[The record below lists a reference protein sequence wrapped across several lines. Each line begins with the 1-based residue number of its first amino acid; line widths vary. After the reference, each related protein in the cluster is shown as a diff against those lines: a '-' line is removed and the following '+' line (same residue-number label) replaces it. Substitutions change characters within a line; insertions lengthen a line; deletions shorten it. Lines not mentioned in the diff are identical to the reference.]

1 MAERAAV
8 TTPGIVYIS
17 RIPPGMKHQKV
28 RHLMSQFGGVG
39 RVFLQPED
47 AAVRKRRQRFGGSK
61 RKNFT
66 EGWVEFDDKRIAKSV
81 ARSLNATQI
90 GGQKHSRYYDD
101 LWNIKYLPKFRWTHL
116 TEKLAYEAAVRQQ
129 KMRTEMSQAKRE
141 TRFYMENV
149 DKQKEFSA
157 IEERKRKRG
166 QETEETHEWRMRSF
180 RQRKTLKTDEESR
193 EANPVDVPS
202 LVLSKVLPSDT

>member
-1 MAERAAV
+1 MD
-8 TTPGIVYIS
+8 
-17 RIPPGMKHQKV
+17 
-28 RHLMSQFGGVG
+28 L
-39 RVFLQPED
+39 D

-116 TEKLAYEAAVRQQ
+116 TEKLGLIVCV
-129 KMRTEMSQAKRE
+129 
-141 TRFYMENV
+141 FG
-149 DKQKEFSA
+149 FSV
-157 IEERKRKRG
+157 
-166 QETEETHEWRMRSF
+166 F
-180 RQRKTLKTDEESR
+180 RVLF
-193 EANPVDVPS
+193 VLLFVCPS
-202 LVLSKVLPSDT
+202 VCLLVC